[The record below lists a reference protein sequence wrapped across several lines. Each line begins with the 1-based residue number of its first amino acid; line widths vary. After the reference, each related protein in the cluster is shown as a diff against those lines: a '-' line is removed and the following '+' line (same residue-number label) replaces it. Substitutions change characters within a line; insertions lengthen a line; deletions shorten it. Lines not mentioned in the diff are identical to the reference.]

1 MDGGMQV
8 EAERSLRCR
17 PPSRRR
23 PPRRKAR
30 AERPQAPDPRLPA
43 PGTLIQ
49 KRDRHGEIRGE
60 STVEAEGIRSAG
72 KSYTALSAAAMAAG
86 KDLGLTNKTQ
96 KGFVLWGLSKP
107 PRQPSDPLV
116 AIERAWE
123 RYHGNV
129 EALVKEGVTE
139 RPGSRVL
146 RCPRIN
152 RASGRKEREGPGCNP
167 GPHKYR
173 PAEGAYARSL
183 ADPEAVVQFLSIRA
197 AGWTPSFSTS

>member
-1 MDGGMQV
+1 MP
-8 EAERSLRCR
+8 AAFT
-17 PPSRRR
+17 PPTATAQS
-23 PPRRKAR
+23 PRRAPAGPRSAPAR
-30 AERPQAPDPRLPA
+30 AGNAHPEARSPWRDPRRVHRRGGGHPLRWKELHGA
-43 PGTLIQ
+43 LRG
-49 KRDRHGEIRGE
+49 RDGSGEGPRSHE
-60 STVEAEGIRSAG
+60 QDAEGLR
-72 KSYTALSAAAMAAG
+72 LR
-86 KDLGLTNKTQ
+86 
-96 KGFVLWGLSKP
+96 GLSKP

-123 RYHGNV
+123 RYHGNF

-139 RPGSRVL
+139 RPGSRVR

-173 PAEGAYARSL
+173 PAEGPYARSL

>member
-123 RYHGNV
+123 RYESRAKGII
-129 EALVKEGVTE
+129 EAGLSDDAKAKVASTVRKHAAALEGLQGQV
-139 RPGSRVL
+139 
-146 RCPRIN
+146 
-152 RASGRKEREGPGCNP
+152 A
-167 GPHKYR
+167 
-173 PAEGAYARSL
+173 
-183 ADPEAVVQFLSIRA
+183 
-197 AGWTPSFSTS
+197 